1 MRRTPWLALAG
12 AACLALCA
20 CGARSASSPAPRAL
34 ALERTI
40 PLAQVS
46 GRIDHLAI
54 DPPRRRLFIA
64 ELGNSSVEAL
74 DLATGRS
81 LGRLG
86 GLSEPQGLGY
96 LPKRD
101 ELVVATG
108 GDGMLR
114 FYRAA
119 DLGLVGAL
127 KLGEDA
133 DDVRVDP
140 QSGRVIAGFGK
151 ALAIV
156 DPARRT
162 VVRSIPL
169 GAHPEGFQV
178 RGERAFVNLPQAR
191 AIAALDLAQGREIA
205 RWRNPGPQMN
215 FPMALNAADDLA
227 AVVYRFPARL
237 VLFDPSTGKVVQ
249 QAGVCGDADDVDFDE
264 ARKRL
269 YVICGSGMVEVFA
282 RSGQAYAS
290 ADRVSTRNGART
302 GLYEA
307 SLDRL
312 YVAARARGA
321 EPAAIMVYRPSSS

>member
-1 MRRTPWLALAG
+1 MRRTPLLALAG
-12 AACLALCA
+12 AACLAFGA
-20 CGARSASSPAPRAL
+20 CGARSASSPAAPAL

-54 DPPRRRLFIA
+54 DPAQRRLFVA
-64 ELGNSSVEAL
+64 ELGNGSVEAV

-81 LGRLG
+81 LGRIG
-86 GLSEPQGLGY
+86 GLSEPQGIGY

-114 FYRAA
+114 FYQAA
-119 DLGLVGAL
+119 DLKLIGAL

-140 QSGRVIAGFGK
+140 QTGRVIVGFGE

-156 DPARRT
+156 DPATRT

-178 RGERAFVNLPQAR
+178 RGKRAFVNLPQAR
-191 AIAALDLAQGREIA
+191 AVAALDLAQGRELA

-215 FPMALNAADDLA
+215 FPMALNAAGDLA
-227 AVVYRFPARL
+227 AAAYRLPARL
-237 VLFDPSTGKVVQ
+237 VLFEPPTGKVAQ
-249 QAGVCGDADDVDFDE
+249 QIGTCGDADDVDFDE

-269 YVICGSGMVEVFA
+269 YVICGSGAVEVFA
-282 RSGQAYAS
+282 RSGQSYAS
-290 ADRVSTRNGART
+290 AGRIATRNGART
-302 GLYEA
+302 GLFA
-307 SLDRL
+307 AGVDRL
-312 YVAARARGA
+312 YVAARARGT